1 MKPGIAPRLAA
12 CIAASLLLAGC
23 ARAGGEKM
31 AACQAA
37 TDADTAI
44 RACSAVIDAG
54 TAAPKEMAY
63 AHMFRGNA
71 LNNKRQPGEGLKDLD
86 EAVRLLPGDA
96 SLLAGRGVM
105 RAMNGDADGGIH
117 DLDEAL
123 RLDPKNTLALGNR
136 AIFHSQRGEFRDS
149 LALIDRALALDDKQP
164 QVWGERCWVL
174 AVLNERLPEA
184 VAACDKAAALRPDD
198 ANNYN
203 SRGFAYFRMGKYAE
217 SIADYD
223 RSLAGDAS
231 VASSWLVRGLA
242 KRAAGVAGAQEDIDK
257 GKAMD
262 PKVAARFAGYG
273 VDTN

>member
-1 MKPGIAPRLAA
+1 MAA
-12 CIAASLLLAGC
+12 ALLLSSC

-54 TAAPKEMAY
+54 TAAPKDMAY

-71 LNNKRQPGEGLKDLD
+71 LNNKRQPGEAVKDLD
-86 EAVRLLPGDA
+86 EAIRLLPDDA
-96 SLLAGRGVM
+96 NLLADRGVM
-105 RAMNGDADGGIH
+105 RSMSGDRAGGIR

-123 RLDPKNTLALGNR
+123 RVDPKNSLALGNR
-136 AIFHSQRGEFRDS
+136 AVYDSQAGQFRDA
-149 LALIDRALALDDKQP
+149 LALLERALAVDKSSP
-164 QVWGERCWVL
+164 QLWNERCWVR
-174 AVLNERLPEA
+174 AVLNEDLPGA
-184 VAACDKAAALRPDD
+184 VEDCDQAAKMVPGD
-198 ANNYN
+198 ANTYN
-203 SRGFAYFRMGKYAE
+203 SRGFAYFRMGKFTE

-257 GKAMD
+257 GKALD
-262 PKVAARFAGYG
+262 PNVAARFAGYG
-273 VDTN
+273 VDTH